1 MINRSRIRFA
11 AAVALLAMV
20 VSSHAFAAKGAPCA
34 VRVAGAQGL
43 TGGPLGHVDAAG
55 NCVATQ
61 QAKSGH
67 AAQPRQETKTADDHD
82 LQASAQCR
90 DLSFS
95 YSKRKDAACVKH
107 GGVLEWLAQQ

>member
-1 MINRSRIRFA
+1 MSSRNLMRLVAGAAIFA
-11 AAVALLAMV
+11 AAAASTSAM
-20 VSSHAFAAKGAPCA
+20 AAEGTACV

-43 TGGPLGHVDAAG
+43 TGGPIGHVNAAG
-55 NCVATQ
+55 KCVLKEEVKPKEEQ
-61 QAKSGH
+61 
-67 AAQPRQETKTADDHD
+67 D

-95 YSKRKDAACVKH
+95 YNKRKDAACAKH